1 MFTKIKDCGF
11 VITFCNCLGAFRVFL
26 LKTNALAL
34 IEAASFL
41 GKRKISNSTVNI
53 LPKKI

>member
-1 MFTKIKDCGF
+1 MKPKS
-11 VITFCNCLGAFRVFL
+11 
-26 LKTNALAL
+26 LAL

-41 GKRKISNSTVNI
+41 GKRKISHSNENI